1 MILIS
6 ARTLATTLDV
16 IVPFASKD
24 PTLPTLCGVHFRPR
38 KRGVEVWATDRYR
51 VAALQV
57 ELDNAAE
64 FDPFT
69 LSTAAL
75 AGIRTLWKP
84 TRGHNP
90 TLSILT
96 NPDNVIVTPDGDGWD
111 VQAATIAHIQGSAK
125 AWTGVHKAL
134 DGILTAALAD
144 PDPEAVA
151 KAGGWGLDPNLL
163 TGFSAAAK
171 HHGQVVLTF
180 HGPGKAVGA
189 AAGDLF
195 RAAIMPTRRT
205 GGVVA

>member
-1 MILIS
+1 MTILIS

-16 IVPFASKD
+16 IGPFASKD
-24 PTLPTLCGVHFRPR
+24 QTVPSYLRGIHFRPH

-51 VAALQV
+51 AAALQV
-57 ELDNAAE
+57 PLDNAAE

-84 TRGHNP
+84 RGRHNP

-111 VQAATIAHIQGSAK
+111 VQAVTIAHIQGSVK
-125 AWTGVHKAL
+125 AWADVHKAL
-134 DGILTAALAD
+134 DKIITAALTD

-151 KAGGWGLDPNLL
+151 KAARWGLNPNLL

-171 HHGQVVLTF
+171 HHGKVVLTF
-180 HGPGKAVGA
+180 HGPDKAAGA
-189 AAGDLF
+189 SAGDLF
-195 RAAIMPTRRT
+195 RAAIMPTRT
-205 GGVVA
+205 GGVA

>member
-1 MILIS
+1 MTILIS

-16 IVPFASKD
+16 TVPFASKD
-24 PTLPTLCGVHFRPR
+24 QALPTLCGVHFRPHE
-38 KRGVEVWATDRYR
+38 RGMEAWATDRYR
-51 VAALQV
+51 AATLLVPLERVAG
-57 ELDNAAE
+57 

-96 NPDNVIVTPDGDGWD
+96 NPDNVTVTPDGDGWD

-125 AWTGVHKAL
+125 AWTGGHKTL
-134 DGILTAALAD
+134 DGVITAALAD

-151 KAGGWGLDPNLL
+151 GPWGLDPNLL

-180 HGPGKAVGA
+180 HGPGRAVGA
-189 AAGDLF
+189 SAGDLF
-195 RAAIMPTRRT
+195 RAAIMPARHT
-205 GGVVA
+205 GGVA